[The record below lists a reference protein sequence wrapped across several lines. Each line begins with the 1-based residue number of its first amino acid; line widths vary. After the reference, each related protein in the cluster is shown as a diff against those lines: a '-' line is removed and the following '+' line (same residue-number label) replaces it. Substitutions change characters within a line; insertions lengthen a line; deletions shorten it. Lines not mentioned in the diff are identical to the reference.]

1 MDATLIFDMDGV
13 LVDTR
18 NSYCRILVDC
28 FEHFS
33 GKKITYQND
42 VIPIKQLGGY
52 NNDWDILDLLFKK
65 HNVEVSYED
74 IQNYY
79 FTNYCD
85 KNFEGYINME
95 EPILDKEYV
104 ARLAENYNLTI
115 FTGRFEYEAKHTLKR
130 FEILGYFTQI
140 VGFDSVG
147 EGFQKPNPK
156 GVNIIKSNV
165 NSDRYYY
172 MGDTVDD
179 MMAAKAGEVIG
190 IGCLPPQDKSQ
201 ILIEKMYAA
210 GAYTVLDSTKELI
223 QFLEKET
230 SQEFVKA

>member
-1 MDATLIFDMDGV
+1 MQPTLIFDMDGV

-18 NSYCRILVDC
+18 NSYCKILVDC
-28 FEHFS
+28 FEYFS
-33 GKKITYQND
+33 NKKITYEKD

-52 NNDWDILDLLFKK
+52 NNDWDILDLLFKN
-65 HNVEVSYED
+65 HNVDVPYED

-85 KNFEGYINME
+85 KNFEGYINYE

-104 ARLAENYNLTI
+104 KSLSDSYNLTI
-115 FTGRFEYEAKHTLKR
+115 FTGRFEYEAKYTLKR
-130 FEILGYFTQI
+130 FGILDYFSQI
-140 VGFDSVG
+140 IGFDHVG

-156 GVNIIKSNV
+156 GVNIIKSNIT
-165 NSDRYYY
+165 SEIIYY

-179 MMAAKAGEVIG
+179 MMAAKAGGVVG

-201 ILIEKMYAA
+201 ILIERMYKA
-210 GAYTVLDSTKELI
+210 GAYTVLNSTLELKD
-223 QFLEKET
+223 FLAKDL
-230 SQEFVKA
+230 QKA